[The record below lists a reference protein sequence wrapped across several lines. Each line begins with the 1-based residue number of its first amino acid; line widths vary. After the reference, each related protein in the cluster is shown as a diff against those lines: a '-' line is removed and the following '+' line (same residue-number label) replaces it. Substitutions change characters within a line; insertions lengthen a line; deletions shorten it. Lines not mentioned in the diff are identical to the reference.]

1 MPETLCEMFQ
11 ESVKKFA
18 DYPALLRRVD
28 GRFQAVTYRE
38 MGARVRMLATALLA
52 LGIDRGDRVA
62 LLSENRPEWAI
73 ADFATIHIGAVNVG
87 IFPTIPASQVEFIVA
102 DSGAK
107 CLIVSDREQLA
118 KALAIKKGLPDLCVI
133 SINRLEAQE
142 DDALSYDALLRE
154 AEASPLPDKEYEERW
169 SSVKPE
175 DWASIIYTSGTTAE
189 PRGAILS
196 HGNFTSNYTSGRK
209 VLAFQPGDVLLSL
222 VPLNHVFGRMVDH
235 YLPISLGSTVAY
247 VENLRRLRQN
257 IEEVRPHYMAVVP
270 RVLEM
275 FQEGLMAAVA
285 KEPSPKQK
293 LFAWAFSVGRE
304 AADKVQTGKK
314 AWPASGVESVAR

>member
-1 MPETLCEMFQ
+1 MPR
-11 ESVKKFA
+11 
-18 DYPALLRRVD
+18 LLPSRR
-28 GRFQAVTYRE
+28 AC
-38 MGARVRMLATALLA
+38 
-52 LGIDRGDRVA
+52 
-62 LLSENRPEWAI
+62 
-73 ADFATIHIGAVNVG
+73 G
-87 IFPTIPASQVEFIVA
+87 IF
-102 DSGAK
+102 
-107 CLIVSDREQLA
+107 R
-118 KALAIKKGLPDLCVI
+118 VI
-133 SINRLEAQE
+133 SFNRLEAPA
-142 DDALSYDALLRE
+142 DDALSYDELLRE
-154 AEASPLPDKEYEERW
+154 AEASPLTDKEYEERW
-169 SSVKPE
+169 SSVRPE

-209 VLAFQPGDVLLSL
+209 VLAFQPGDVLLSF

-285 KEPSPKQK
+285 KEALTKQK

-304 AADKVQTGKK
+304 VTDKVQAGKK
-314 AWPASGVESVAR
+314 PAPLSGVESVAR